1 MRRLDEIVSELLAG
15 VALRIEREKAGG
27 AASAAAPPL
36 AHGPGGEHPGT
47 RNQARHPITSTRRMA
62 KKATGIAATKSM
74 KR

>member
-1 MRRLDEIVSELLAG
+1 MERLDHV
-15 VALRIEREKAGG
+15 VARVLPGLRVMTEEEAGG
-27 AASAAAPPL
+27 TAGKAAPPL
-36 AHGPGGEHPGT
+36 ARGPGGEHPGA